1 MHILTKKSRTWQ
13 QDLANVVTDPATLLT
28 MLDLNPALYQ
38 EDIKARR
45 LFPMRVPRSFIEL
58 MQKGNPQDPLLKQV
72 LPLSQEFKQHPQ
84 FMLDPLQEHQTA
96 IQGLLH
102 KYESRVLLMLR
113 TGCAVNCRYCF
124 RRHFPYAENKL
135 NQEALNEAIAYI
147 RARPTINEVIL
158 SGGDPLMATDEHLE
172 KLINTLISIPHLTR
186 LRIHS
191 RLPVVLPKRL
201 TDTLAQHLTSSRL
214 KTILVLHINHP
225 QEISEALQQN
235 LKQYQAQGITLLNQA
250 VLLQGIN
257 NSSSTLIELSEKLFQ
272 AGLLPYY
279 LHLLDPVQGA
289 AHFNVSR
296 QEALALMQI
305 IRAKLPGFLVPK
317 LVQELPEQAS
327 KTPVFA

>member
-1 MHILTKKSRTWQ
+1 LHILTKKSRTWQ

-72 LPLSQEFKQHPQ
+72 LPLSQEFRQHPQ

-135 NQEALNEAIAYI
+135 NHEALNEAIAYI

-172 KLINTLISIPHLTR
+172 KLINTLVSIPHLTR

-191 RLPVVLPKRL
+191 RLPVVLPRRL
-201 TDTLAQHLTSSRL
+201 TDTLAQHLSSSRL
-214 KTILVLHINHP
+214 KAILVLHINHP
-225 QEISEALQQN
+225 QEIGEALQQN

-250 VLLQGIN
+250 VLLQDIN

-272 AGLLPYY
+272 AGILPYY

-296 QEALALMQI
+296 QEALAHMQI